1 MHNSN
6 NAYKLLVEE
15 PVYSV
20 KYLVEEKNR
29 NEPSNFFIQG
39 PYLMASESNR
49 NKRIYQLDEMV
60 REVDRYAKDMI
71 STGRA
76 TGELE
81 HPQTPNINLER
92 VCHIVTNLK
101 QNGNIFEGKSK
112 VLNTPTG
119 QLVKTLIQDGVK
131 LGVSSRALGK
141 LIPQG
146 DNNLVQ
152 DFKLVAIDVVADP
165 SVPSAFVNGILESKE
180 WIVNE
185 TGEYSEL
192 LYKNFESKIGS
203 LPTKNKDAY
212 LREQVL
218 KFVNSLKKI

>member
-141 LIPQG
+141 LVPQG

>member
-1 MHNSN
+1 MQNSN

-29 NEPSNFFIQG
+29 NEPSTFYIQG

-60 REVDRYAKDMI
+60 REVDRYSKDMI
-71 STGRA
+71 ANGRA

-92 VCHIVTNLK
+92 VCHMVTHLR

-141 LIPQG
+141 LVPQG
-146 DNNLVQ
+146 ESNLVQ

-165 SVPSAFVNGILESKE
+165 SVPTAFVNGILESKE
-180 WIVNE
+180 WIMNE
-185 TGEYSEL
+185 SGEYSEL
-192 LYKNFESKIGS
+192 LYSNFENKISK
-203 LPTKNKDAY
+203 LPSRNRDAY
-212 LREQVL
+212 LREQVV
-218 KFVNSLKKI
+218 KFINGLKKL

>member
-1 MHNSN
+1 MQNSN

-15 PVYSV
+15 PVYCV

-29 NEPSNFFIQG
+29 NEPSNFYIQG

-49 NKRIYQLDEMV
+49 NRRIYQLDEMV
-60 REVDRYAKDMI
+60 KEVDRYAKDMI

-92 VCHIVTNLK
+92 VCHMVTHLK

-141 LIPQG
+141 LVPQG

-180 WIVNE
+180 WILNE
-185 TGEYSEL
+185 SGDYSEV
-192 LYKNFESKIGS
+192 LYTKFERGISK
-203 LPTKNKDAY
+203 LPSKERDAY
-212 LREQVL
+212 LRDQVVKFINGL
-218 KFVNSLKKI
+218 KRL